1 MEKEKSFIFNKYT
14 NEINERNSKI
24 QNLQF
29 ESDSLNS
36 RLK

>member
-24 QNLQF
+24 QNLQV
-29 ESDSLNS
+29 EIDSLNS